1 MRIGLTGASGFI
13 GGHLLRALQARPGL
27 SVFPLRPKRKNSP
40 ATLRELKSFVANKDV
55 IYHLAGVNRGSDE
68 EILKGNILG
77 TLHLL
82 LAVKTYGSPKTRIIF
97 ASSSQVYR
105 PGNDKGL
112 IKESSATEPES
123 LYGVSK
129 KTAED
134 LIRLSG
140 LDHII
145 LRLSNVY
152 GPGCRPNY
160 NSVIATFCDRTVK
173 GLPLTIN
180 GDGKQ
185 GRDFIFIDDVVRA
198 MELAGTGKRNK
209 KRAVYNISSGRVSSL
224 RQVIGNIKRAGENVQ
239 VEYQKT
245 DGGYSYGC
253 DSTRFQKNYAW
264 QPATSLTTGIKNTLD
279 GFREGRKS

>member
-1 MRIGLTGASGFI
+1 MRIGVTGASGFI
-13 GGHLLRALQARPGL
+13 GGHLINALQALPGV
-27 SVFPLRPKRKNSP
+27 SVSPLLRKRKNSP
-40 ATLRELKSFVANKDV
+40 PTLRELKSFVTDKDV

-68 EILKGNILG
+68 AILQANILG
-77 TLHLL
+77 TLRLL
-82 LAVKTYGSPKTRIIF
+82 LAIKTHGFPQTRIIF
-97 ASSSQVYR
+97 ASSSQVYQ
-105 PGNDKGL
+105 PGRENGL
-112 IKESSATEPES
+112 IKESCATEPES

-160 NSVIATFCDRTVK
+160 NSVIATFCDRTVR
-173 GLPLTIN
+173 GLPLIIDGN
-180 GDGKQ
+180 GKQ
-185 GRDFIFIDDVVRA
+185 GRDFIFIDDVVQA
-198 MELAGTGKRNK
+198 MVLAASGKQPK

-224 RQVIGNIKRAGENVQ
+224 RQVIGNIKRAGENVN

-245 DGGYSYGC
+245 DAGYSYGC
-253 DSTRFQKNYAW
+253 DSSRFQKNYRW
-264 QPATSLTTGIKNTLD
+264 QPATSLAAGIKDTLR
-279 GFREGRKS
+279 GFREGQSS

>member
-1 MRIGLTGASGFI
+1 MRIGVTGASGFI
-13 GGHLLRALQARPGL
+13 GGHLINALQALPGV
-27 SVFPLRPKRKNSP
+27 SVFPFLRKRKNAP
-40 ATLRELKSFVANKDV
+40 PTLKELNNFVTDKDV
-55 IYHLAGVNRGSDE
+55 IYHLAGVNRGSE
-68 EILKGNILG
+68 EDILQGNILG

-82 LAVKTYGSPKTRIIF
+82 LAIKTHGSPKTRIIF
-97 ASSSQVYR
+97 ASSSQVYQ
-105 PGNDKGL
+105 PGKENGL
-112 IKESSATEPES
+112 LKESRATNPES

-140 LDHII
+140 LDHLI

-173 GLPLTIN
+173 GLPLIIDGN
-180 GDGKQ
+180 GKQ
-185 GRDFIFIDDVVRA
+185 GRDFIFIADVVQA
-198 MELAGTGKRNK
+198 MVLAASGKQPK

-224 RQVIGNIKRAGENVQ
+224 RQVIGNIKRAGENVN

-253 DSTRFQKNYAW
+253 DSSRFQKNYGW
-264 QPATSLTTGIKNTLD
+264 QPATSLTAGIKDTLL
-279 GFREGRKS
+279 GFKEGRNS

>member
-1 MRIGLTGASGFI
+1 MRIGVTGASGFI
-13 GGHLLRALQARPGL
+13 GGHLTNALQALPGIHVSAL
-27 SVFPLRPKRKNSP
+27 VRTRKNSP
-40 ATLRELKSFVANKDV
+40 PTLKDLKNFVADKDV

-68 EILKGNILG
+68 DILQGNILG

-82 LAVKTYGSPKTRIIF
+82 LAIKTHGSPQTRIVF
-97 ASSSQVYR
+97 ASSSQVYQQ
-105 PGNDKGL
+105 GKENDL
-112 IKESSATEPES
+112 IKESRATEPES

-140 LDHII
+140 LDHLI

-160 NSVIATFCDRTVK
+160 NSVIATFCDRTVR
-173 GLPLTIN
+173 GLPLIID
-180 GDGKQ
+180 GDGRQ
-185 GRDFIFIDDVVRA
+185 GRDFIFIDDVVQA
-198 MELAGTGKRNK
+198 MALAGTGKQFK

-224 RQVIGNIKRAGENVQ
+224 RQVIGNIKRAGENVN

-245 DGGYSYGC
+245 EGGYSYGC
-253 DSTRFQKNYAW
+253 DSSSFQKNYQW
-264 QPATSLTTGIKNTLD
+264 KPTTSLAAGIKDTLR
-279 GFREGRKS
+279 GFREGRNS

>member
-1 MRIGLTGASGFI
+1 MRIGVTGASGFI
-13 GGHLLRALQARPGL
+13 GSHLINALKVNPRVTVSPFLR
-27 SVFPLRPKRKNSP
+27 KRENSP
-40 ATLRELKSFVANKDV
+40 PALTELKSFVKNKNL
-55 IYHLAGVNRGSDE
+55 IYHLAGVNRGPDE
-68 EILKGNILG
+68 DILCGNILG

-82 LAVKTYGSPKTRIIF
+82 VAVKTFGSPKTRIVF

-105 PGNDKGL
+105 HGRNNGL
-112 IKESSATEPES
+112 LKESCATQPES

-140 LDHII
+140 LDHTI

-160 NSVIATFCDRTVK
+160 NSVIATFCDRAVR
-173 GLPLTIN
+173 GLPLTVN
-180 GDGKQ
+180 GNGKQ

-198 MELAGTGKRNK
+198 MALAGTGKQEK

-224 RQVIGNIKRAGENVQ
+224 RQVIGNIKRTGENVN
-239 VEYQKT
+239 VEYQKK
-245 DGGYSYGC
+245 DAGYSYAC
-253 DSTRFQKNYAW
+253 DSSRFQKNYGW
-264 QPATSLTTGIKNTLD
+264 QPATSLTAGIKKTL
-279 GFREGRKS
+279 GGLRKGRES

>member
-1 MRIGLTGASGFI
+1 MRIGITGASGFI
-13 GGHLLRALQARPGL
+13 GGHLMNAIKTLPGV
-27 SVFPLRPKRKNSP
+27 SVYPLIRKRKNSP
-40 ATLRELKSFVANKDV
+40 PTLRELKNFVADKDV
-55 IYHLAGVNRGSDE
+55 IYHLAGVNRGSE
-68 EILKGNILG
+68 EDILNGNILG

-82 LAVKTYGSPKTRIIF
+82 LAIKTYGSPQTRIIF
-97 ASSSQVYR
+97 ASSSQVYQHGR
-105 PGNDKGL
+105 ENGL
-112 IKESSATEPES
+112 IKESRATEPES

-140 LDHII
+140 LGHVV

-173 GLPLTIN
+173 GLPLLIDGN
-180 GDGKQ
+180 GRQ
-185 GRDFIFIDDVVRA
+185 GRDFIFIDDVVQA
-198 MELAGTGKRNK
+198 MVLAASGKQPK

-224 RQVIGNIKRAGENVQ
+224 RQVIGNIKRAGENVN

-253 DSTRFQKNYAW
+253 DSSRFQKNYGW
-264 QPATSLTTGIKNTLD
+264 QPATSLTAGIKDTLR
-279 GFREGRKS
+279 GFKEGRSS

>member
-1 MRIGLTGASGFI
+1 MRIGITGASGFI
-13 GGHLLRALQARPGL
+13 GGHLTNALQTLHGV
-27 SVFPLRPKRKNSP
+27 SVSPLLPKRKSSLP
-40 ATLRELKSFVANKDV
+40 TLVELKNFVTNKDV

-77 TLHLL
+77 TQHLL
-82 LAVKTYGSPKTRIIF
+82 LAIKTHGSPQAQVIF
-97 ASSSQVYR
+97 ASSSQVYQ
-105 PGNDKGL
+105 PGKGNGL
-112 IKESSATEPES
+112 IKESHTTQPES

-129 KTAED
+129 KAAED

-140 LDHII
+140 LDHTI

-180 GDGKQ
+180 GNGKQ
-185 GRDFIFIDDVVRA
+185 GRDFIFIDDVVQA
-198 MELAGTGKRNK
+198 MVLAGTGKQPK

-224 RQVIGNIKRAGENVQ
+224 RQVIGNIKRAGENVN

-245 DGGYSYGC
+245 DGGYSFGY
-253 DSTRFQKNYAW
+253 DSSRFQKNYAW
-264 QPATSLTTGIKNTLD
+264 QPATSLTAGIKNTLRD
-279 GFREGRKS
+279 FRERPNS